1 MKKVNKSD
9 IFCLIFL
16 FISLIS
22 FFIGFI
28 LNEDLSTGGA
38 SWDFDLTWNVVLN
51 YANYDFSGTDEF
63 TRHVPLHYVLLSAV
77 YKIFEDQYLVRI
89 FYLSFSLLL
98 PIFLYLNLKKIYNVE
113 KKIIFTFSFS
123 LLFIP
128 FFRATAIWPNAHLT
142 ALIFFVIG
150 NYFYLKS
157 INEKKLKN
165 KLLNLLF
172 MAFATY
178 SIQTYLFIFGYYLI
192 NYFIK
197 EKKSTFVKLF
207 LFCSALGIPGL
218 FMIGLNSRISNISI
232 SKDIFYTLTTNF
244 SIIFLFLLFL
254 LFNKK
259 NSNFIISAFKQLK
272 KIEIVL
278 LMLFFSFII
287 YNLDH
292 SMFTANLRGGGFFY
306 KISHF
311 IFNNNLIFFSSFF
324 FGLLTSYL
332 IIKHESNLIY
342 VIILINLMGL
352 NYQVY
357 QKYFEPLFLI
367 LIFILYKNFLTNN
380 ILSSLRNVLYFYLI
394 LISYY
399 SVAYIN
405 YIYKFSYKLVI

>member
-1 MKKVNKSD
+1 M
-9 IFCLIFL
+9 F
-16 FISLIS
+16 
-22 FFIGFI
+22 
-28 LNEDLSTGGA
+28 
-38 SWDFDLTWNVVLN
+38 
-51 YANYDFSGTDEF
+51 
-63 TRHVPLHYVLLSAV
+63 
-77 YKIFEDQYLVRI
+77 
-89 FYLSFSLLL
+89 
-98 PIFLYLNLKKIYNVE
+98 
-113 KKIIFTFSFS
+113 
-123 LLFIP
+123 
-128 FFRATAIWPNAHLT
+128 
-142 ALIFFVIG
+142 
-150 NYFYLKS
+150 
-157 INEKKLKN
+157 
-165 KLLNLLF
+165 
-172 MAFATY
+172 
-178 SIQTYLFIFGYYLI
+178 
-192 NYFIK
+192 
-197 EKKSTFVKLF
+197 
-207 LFCSALGIPGL
+207 
-218 FMIGLNSRISNISI
+218 
-232 SKDIFYTLTTNF
+232 
-244 SIIFLFLLFL
+244 
-254 LFNKK
+254 
-259 NSNFIISAFKQLK
+259 
-272 KIEIVL
+272 
-278 LMLFFSFII
+278 FFSFII